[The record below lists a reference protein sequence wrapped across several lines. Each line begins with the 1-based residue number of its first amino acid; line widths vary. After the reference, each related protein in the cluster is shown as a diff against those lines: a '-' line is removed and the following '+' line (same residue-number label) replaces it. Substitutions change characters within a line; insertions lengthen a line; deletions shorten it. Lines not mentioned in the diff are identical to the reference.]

1 MEKRNRKKR
10 EYSYTL
16 LLAASFLIVACAWGA
31 GVIQKGEQGIAFC
44 LPGAIDEVYAVSD
57 HSDGDEEEGERLQA
71 DETEFREE
79 APEELQPPAEEADS
93 AEEPPMYEADLSYF
107 DDALFIGDSRT
118 VGLSEYGDLGKAQV
132 VADSGMNV
140 YKIFE
145 KEFDTESGEKK
156 TLEAILSE
164 RQFGKIYLM
173 LGINE
178 LGYDFERT
186 AARYEELTRRLEEAQ
201 PEAKLFLQANLHITA
216 KKSESS
222 PIYTNENID
231 RFNRAVEQMADN
243 RTRFYLDVNE
253 LFDDEE
259 GNLSEEYTVDNAH
272 VLGKYYSDWGEW
284 ILRHAR

>member
-1 MEKRNRKKR
+1 
-10 EYSYTL
+10 
-16 LLAASFLIVACAWGA
+16 
-31 GVIQKGEQGIAFC
+31 
-44 LPGAIDEVYAVSD
+44 
-57 HSDGDEEEGERLQA
+57 
-71 DETEFREE
+71 
-79 APEELQPPAEEADS
+79 
-93 AEEPPMYEADLSYF
+93 
-107 DDALFIGDSRT
+107 
-118 VGLSEYGDLGKAQV
+118 
-132 VADSGMNV
+132 
-140 YKIFE
+140 
-145 KEFDTESGEKK
+145 
-156 TLEAILSE
+156 
-164 RQFGKIYLM
+164 M

-253 LFDDEE
+253 LFDDED